1 MNSVSKVKIVVG
13 YTLLLGVLFFSLFFV
28 HREMENLMH
37 SENQDVHWTDSLI
50 TLLREKDENT
60 IYMLRVLSETSESM
74 VSTSAIENI
83 IATRKDSV
91 VTNRRVQRRIIT
103 HRDTVVTKP
112 KKKGFFRRLGE
123 VFVPPKKDTAIQ
135 VKTSL
140 EYATDT
146 VIDVYNPV
154 DSLQEKLR
162 AVAQQK
168 KVSDSIVRR
177 RRLTLQR
184 MDKMLTARIDSLL
197 KGYEQEALQRA
208 REEADYRQSVRGHSV
223 KIISSIA
230 VGAVLLSVFFLIIIG
245 RDIARSNRYRRELEE
260 ARKRAEDLLAMREKM
275 MLAITHDFKAPL
287 GSIMGYADL
296 LSRLTV
302 DERQRFYL
310 DNMKTSSEHLL
321 KLVVDLLDFHRLD
334 LHKAE
339 INRVTFHPARL
350 LEEIHVSFE
359 PLTSAKGLELHC
371 NIAPELEGTY
381 ISDPLRLR
389 QIINNLLSNAL
400 KHTKAEDT
408 ISISVKKQKGNAIIE
423 IQDTGSGIDATEID
437 KIFDRFYQTEQ
448 LDSLA
453 VGAGTGIGLALTKGI
468 IELHHGTISVESEL
482 GKGSNFI
489 ITLKL
494 GNGHFEPDQISLKEE
509 IVQQQEPLHPG
520 VSAIMA
526 EAALD
531 NDIIPSQPSDAKMLI
546 VEDDASIREM
556 LADIFRTFYQVITAS
571 DGVEAM
577 ELVEKEMP
585 SIVLSDV
592 VMPRMSGTELCK
604 QIKKEFNTCHIP
616 VVLLT
621 ARTAVE
627 HTVEGLRIGADDYI
641 TKPFNINILV
651 SRCNNLVNS
660 RIQLQEKFTRQPQAF
675 AQILATNP
683 MDKEMLDRAMA
694 IIEQHLDNTDFN
706 VNIFAREM
714 GMARTNLFT
723 KLKAVTGQTP
733 NDFIL
738 SIRLKKGAVMLRNNP
753 ELNITEISDRIGF
766 SSSRYFS
773 KCFKEIYHVSPLAYR
788 KGEEKEE
795 EGNEETDQ

>member
-83 IATRKDSV
+83 IATRQDSV

-197 KGYEQEALQRA
+197 KGYEQETLQRA

-389 QIINNLLSNAL
+389 QIINNLLSNA
-400 KHTKAEDT
+400 
-408 ISISVKKQKGNAIIE
+408 VKFTDKGCVTMTACYENRRLVVAVA
-423 IQDTGSGIDATEID
+423 DTGKGMGPADRER
-437 KIFDRFYQTEQ
+437 IFQEFTRLPGAQGKEGFGLGLSIVRMLVQ
-448 LDSLA
+448 LL
-453 VGAGTGIGLALTKGI
+453 
-468 IELHHGTISVESEL
+468 EGTI
-482 GKGSNFI
+482 
-489 ITLKL
+489 
-494 GNGHFEPDQISLKEE
+494 D
-509 IVQQQEPLHPG
+509 
-520 VSAIMA
+520 
-526 EAALD
+526 
-531 NDIIPSQPSDAKMLI
+531 
-546 VEDDASIREM
+546 
-556 LADIFRTFYQVITAS
+556 
-571 DGVEAM
+571 
-577 ELVEKEMP
+577 
-585 SIVLSDV
+585 VLS
-592 VMPRMSGTELCK
+592 L
-604 QIKKEFNTCHIP
+604 IHI
-616 VVLLT
+616 
-621 ARTAVE
+621 
-627 HTVEGLRIGADDYI
+627 
-641 TKPFNINILV
+641 
-651 SRCNNLVNS
+651 
-660 RIQLQEKFTRQPQAF
+660 
-675 AQILATNP
+675 
-683 MDKEMLDRAMA
+683 
-694 IIEQHLDNTDFN
+694 
-706 VNIFAREM
+706 
-714 GMARTNLFT
+714 
-723 KLKAVTGQTP
+723 
-733 NDFIL
+733 
-738 SIRLKKGAVMLRNNP
+738 
-753 ELNITEISDRIGF
+753 
-766 SSSRYFS
+766 
-773 KCFKEIYHVSPLAYR
+773 
-788 KGEEKEE
+788 
-795 EGNEETDQ
+795 